1 MSSSAPQLTRTST
14 DPPTLPPLAL
24 GSPLP
29 STASSSPHTFPPRQ
43 HDDEQIGVA
52 VSDDTVPPAAAVRLS
67 VLRRLWAATGELQG
81 LRRARLAFFGIVGLA
96 QVVAFTV
103 ICGTSYH
110 DQCDVPLG
118 PYLVMVIVRIVCA
131 YPPYFWLTLAP
142 PRPDRRN
149 PDAVRAALAQ
159 SRHVGTLAIDHR
171 VRRLADLISIYSV
184 VVFVLGNWWVITSTS
199 CPADSPTLY
208 RGAVAALVFSWLY
221 VAEILVWATLVIFFL
236 PFVLIGARWF
246 GLGQKKNEVGPLKK
260 EDIASLPQRVFIGV
274 LPDEPYPPSPPS
286 TAQTSSAAAP
296 TLADPA
302 APSPSAAP
310 SSSSPAP
317 SPAPSAAASA
327 APRRQLW
334 RLWRRRAKSRPSGDA
349 AGGGAASSGSTD
361 VQQGERAPLPEGV
374 EGLRL
379 PESQAACAICL
390 CEYEPPPLL
399 SSPEAATWRP
409 ERLAL
414 LPCAHAFHAECLG
427 DWLAV
432 SGRCPLCQRDLH
444 APKKKGRQARRA
456 ESGGGSDEQAGVGG
470 PAADE
475 RV

>member
-1 MSSSAPQLTRTST
+1 MASSPPQLARTSSE
-14 DPPTLPPLAL
+14 PPTLPPLAL
-24 GSPLP
+24 GAPLP
-29 STASSSPHTFPPRQ
+29 SSSSSPHTFPPLQ
-43 HDDEQIGVA
+43 VDDDGEDIGVA
-52 VSDDTVPPAAAVRLS
+52 HGGDTVPPAAAVRLS

-81 LRRARLAFFGIVGLA
+81 LRRARLAFFGVVGFA

-103 ICGTSYH
+103 ICATSYH

-131 YPPYFWLTLAP
+131 FPPYFWLTISP

-159 SRHVGTLAIDHR
+159 SRHVGTLAIDRR

-184 VVFVLGNWWVITSTS
+184 VVFVAGNWWVITSTS

-236 PFVLIGARWF
+236 PFLLIGVRWF
-246 GLGQKKNEVGPLKK
+246 GMGEKKNEVGPLKK
-260 EDIASLPQRVFIGV
+260 EDIASLPQRVFVGII
-274 LPDEPYPPSPPS
+274 PDEASPPS
-286 TAQTSSAAAP
+286 AASAPSSTAP
-296 TLADPA
+296 TLADPV
-302 APSPSAAP
+302 APTTSSTTP
-310 SSSSPAP
+310 SSPPTP
-317 SPAPSAAASA
+317 SPAPPA

-334 RLWRRRAKSRPSGDA
+334 RLWRRRAKTRPPGSA
-349 AGGGAASSGSTD
+349 AGSGAASSGSAD
-361 VQQGERAPLPEGV
+361 AQEGERAPLPEGV
-374 EGLRL
+374 VGLRL

-390 CEYEPPPLL
+390 CEYDPPPLL
-399 SSPEAATWRP
+399 SSPEAATWHP

-414 LPCAHAFHAECLG
+414 LPCAHAFHTECLG

-444 APKKKGRQARRA
+444 APKKKGRQARR
-456 ESGGGSDEQAGVGG
+456 GGSDGGGVREVAAEIGG

>member
-1 MSSSAPQLTRTST
+1 MASAPPQLTRTSSE
-14 DPPTLPPLAL
+14 PPTLPPLAL
-24 GSPLP
+24 SPP
-29 STASSSPHTFPPRQ
+29 SSPVLTSSPHTFPPRQ
-43 HDDEQIGVA
+43 DDVDYDGNEIGVA
-52 VSDDTVPPAAAVRLS
+52 MGGDTVPPAATVRLS
-67 VLRRLWAATGELQG
+67 VLRRMWAATGELQG

-103 ICGTSYH
+103 ICATSYH

-131 YPPYFWLTLAP
+131 FPPYFWLTISP

-159 SRHVGTLAIDHR
+159 SRHVGSLAVDYR

-184 VVFVLGNWWVITSTS
+184 VVFVAGNWWVISSTS

-236 PFVLIGARWF
+236 PFLLIGVRWF
-246 GLGQKKNEVGPLKK
+246 GMGQKKNEVGPLKK
-260 EDIASLPQRVFIGV
+260 EDVASLPQRVFLGII
-274 LPDEPYPPSPPS
+274 PDEGPPPS
-286 TAQTSSAAAP
+286 AASASPA
-296 TLADPA
+296 LADPA
-302 APSPSAAP
+302 SPTPSPATPNPPP
-310 SSSSPAP
+310 SP
-317 SPAPSAAASA
+317 SPAPPA
-327 APRRQLW
+327 APRRQFW
-334 RLWRRRAKSRPSGDA
+334 RLWRRRAKSRPSDRA
-349 AGGGAASSGSTD
+349 AGSGAQSSGSAGVAD
-361 VQQGERAPLPEGV
+361 GERAPLPEGV

-399 SSPEAATWRP
+399 SSPEAATWQP
-409 ERLAL
+409 ERLIL
-414 LPCAHAFHAECLG
+414 LPCAHTFHTECLG

-444 APKKKGRQARRA
+444 APKKRGRQALRRGG
-456 ESGGGSDEQAGVGG
+456 GGGSDGDVREVASEIGA
-470 PAADE
+470 PTADE